1 MPMLAFLFLLQIL
14 NYNLQGLVCVK
25 LLGHYNWQGPVL
37 PQAIR
42 GLQCR
47 SSCLASSYCAITICI
62 GELQFAAPVLRHVA
76 ILVHHTVYL
85 KHALSF
91 GDQGS
96 SRILNTQ
103 PHHTR
108 SPNLAIQVKYLKPA
122 SSLDNSDSAHLLHPP
137 PTFHGPHAC
146 GPRPERRT
154 AEKERG
160 GGWGP
165 AGPGDQRT
173 SLPLGQ
179 PYQEPQTGAKPSKKK
194 PTP

>member
-62 GELQFAAPVLRHVA
+62 IGELQFAAPVLRHVA

-108 SPNLAIQVKYLKPA
+108 PPNLAIHVKYLKPA

-146 GPRPERRT
+146 GPRPELGTRRT
-154 AEKERG
+154 RGPEDQFTTGPTLSRTPDRSQPFEKTLRLS
-160 GGWGP
+160 
-165 AGPGDQRT
+165 RT
-173 SLPLGQ
+173 HNQ
-179 PYQEPQTGAKPSKKK
+179 
-194 PTP
+194 